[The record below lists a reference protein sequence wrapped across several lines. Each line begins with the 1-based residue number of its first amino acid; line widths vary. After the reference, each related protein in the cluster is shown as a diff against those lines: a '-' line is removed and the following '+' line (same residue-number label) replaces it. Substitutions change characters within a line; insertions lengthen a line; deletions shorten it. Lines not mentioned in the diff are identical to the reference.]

1 MSPASRRHRR
11 SALMRSRTPW
21 PAAENGGLTAVG
33 ALVATD
39 DEPSPASKRRPV
51 QCAAIPY
58 CRAELDE
65 PRILLITSKRTRR
78 WVLPKG
84 WPKAGETLAAAAAR
98 EAFEEAG
105 VLGQALSEESIGEYT
120 YDKRVGDDLVACRVA
135 VFPLRV
141 ASIASSWPE
150 RGQRAL
156 RWCSPEQAARLVR
169 EPRLRVMLAHFD
181 PPPSAERTGRLR
193 FRSAPE

>member
-1 MSPASRRHRR
+1 
-11 SALMRSRTPW
+11 MRSRAPW
-21 PAAENGGLTAVG
+21 PAPENAAPTPDGPLIAADGVLTS
-33 ALVATD
+33 L
-39 DEPSPASKRRPV
+39 SWRRPV

-105 VLGQALSEESIGEYT
+105 VLGGAPSEESLGEYI
-120 YDKRVGDDLVACRVA
+120 YDKRVGDGLVACRVA
-135 VFPLRV
+135 VFALPV
-141 ASIASSWPE
+141 TGIASSWPE
-150 RGQRAL
+150 RGRRAL
-156 RWCSPEQAARLVR
+156 RWCSPDQAARLVR

-181 PPPSAERTGRLR
+181 PPPSAAPTEQLR
-193 FRSAPE
+193 FRSAPD